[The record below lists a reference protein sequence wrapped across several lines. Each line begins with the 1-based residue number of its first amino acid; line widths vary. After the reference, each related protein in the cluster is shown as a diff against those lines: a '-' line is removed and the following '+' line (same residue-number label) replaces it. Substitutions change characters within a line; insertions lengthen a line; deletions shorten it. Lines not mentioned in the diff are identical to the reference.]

1 MTAGSLDQLPDRA
14 RALLRGATDI
24 HVHASPDPYAERRMD
39 ARKVVAQAGEAG
51 MAGVVLKSHEYPTQP
66 LAWALATER
75 EGSDGAEGAGGAAV
89 RIYGGLSLDHSLGG
103 LNPEAVTVSMRMGA
117 TVMWMPTFDSAHW
130 RTFRPEHFHSDGEPI
145 TVLDA
150 DGALLPVCHDILDVL
165 AEHDAVLASGHLSTV
180 ETVALVTEARR
191 RGVRT
196 VITHAAFWIPVE
208 AQCDLAALGA
218 YVEQCGGPTLHA
230 GAGDDAAARIVEQ
243 IRAVGPEHVIL
254 STDLGQAANPDPPFG
269 FGLWI
274 ERCLAGGFAEADV
287 ARMAQENPA
296 ALLGP

>member
-1 MTAGSLDQLPDRA
+1 MTVESLDQLPDRA

-24 HVHASPDPYAERRMD
+24 HVHSSPDPYTERRMD
-39 ARKVVAQAGEAG
+39 ARTVVAQAREAG

-66 LAWALATER
+66 LAWALASEQ
-75 EGSDGAEGAGGAAV
+75 DGGGAAHV
-89 RIYGGLSLDHSLGG
+89 RIYGGLSLDHALGG

-117 TVMWMPTFDSAHW
+117 TVMWMPTFDAAHW
-130 RTFRPEHFHSDGEPI
+130 RTYRPEHFHSDGDPI

-150 DGALLPVCHDILDVL
+150 DGNLLPVCHDILDVL
-165 AEHDAVLASGHLSTV
+165 AEHDAVLASGHLSTE
-180 ETVALVTEARR
+180 ETVVLVTEARR

-208 AQCDLAALGA
+208 VQSELAALDA

-230 GAGDDAAARIVEQ
+230 GASDDVAARILEQ
-243 IRAVGPEHVIL
+243 VRAVGPEHVIL
-254 STDLGQAANPDPPFG
+254 STDLGQAANPDPALG

-274 ERCLAGGFAEADV
+274 ERCLAGGFDDADV
-287 ARMAQENPA
+287 ARMVQENPA
-296 ALLGP
+296 ALLGA